1 MHVRTGERG
10 FETMSMEYQV
20 QENCLTIF
28 LPKEVDHHNAEE
40 VKKSADAI
48 IEKEHIKYVIFDFE
62 QTDFMDS
69 SGIGVIMG
77 RYRMICLIG
86 GEVWAVHANA
96 RIRKILTMSGVTKIM
111 QIYEEEQVNP
121 TVEEVSDVKTA
132 VSEAVTNAIIHGYDN
147 QICKVSIRCSVRG
160 KELTVEVRDTG
171 KGIENIKQA
180 MTPMYTSKPELER
193 SGMGFSFMEAFMDN
207 VHVISE
213 PGEGT
218 RVIMKKS
225 IGKERETWITQSL

>member
-1 MHVRTGERG
+1 MKDTNEMEILFDSRSENEG
-10 FETMSMEYQV
+10 FARV
-20 QENCLTIF
+20 A
-28 LPKEVDHHNAEE
+28 VA
-40 VKKSADAI
+40 A
-48 IEKEHIKYVIFDFE
+48 
-62 QTDFMDS
+62 FMTQ
-69 SGIGVIMG
+69 
-77 RYRMICLIG
+77 L
-86 GEVWAVHANA
+86 
-96 RIRKILTMSGVTKIM
+96 
-111 QIYEEEQVNP
+111 NP

-160 KELTVEVRDTG
+160 KELMVEVRDTG

-218 RVIMKKS
+218 RVIIEKEHWERKGDMDHTIALIEKSHNGDKEAREQLVEENIGLIWCVVKRFYGRGIEAEDLFQIGS
-225 IGKERETWITQSL
+225 IGLIKQSTN

>member
-1 MHVRTGERG
+1 MKDTNEMEILFDSRSENEG
-10 FETMSMEYQV
+10 FARV
-20 QENCLTIF
+20 A
-28 LPKEVDHHNAEE
+28 VA
-40 VKKSADAI
+40 A
-48 IEKEHIKYVIFDFE
+48 
-62 QTDFMDS
+62 FMTQ
-69 SGIGVIMG
+69 
-77 RYRMICLIG
+77 L
-86 GEVWAVHANA
+86 
-96 RIRKILTMSGVTKIM
+96 
-111 QIYEEEQVNP
+111 NP

-180 MTPMYTSKPELER
+180 I
-193 SGMGFSFMEAFMDN
+193 
-207 VHVISE
+207 ISE

-225 IGKERETWITQSL
+225 IVKERETWITQSL